1 MVELFRKYLFLGPRG
16 SYHWPR
22 FYVQTDPKWEPGSDY
37 WYTNR
42 PVGKNT
48 LGGYIEDMMKRGG
61 VQGNFKNHSMRKATC
76 TRLFRK
82 GVDPQLIKEQ
92 TGHKSEA
99 VMLYKKSNLQQKK
112 EVSDMLSVLPREM
125 EEIRSSQSAMLA
137 REEMFEKKGSLVQ
150 LSVVLRGL
158 LRSPR
163 QRGMLRKSLKR
174 VPIHPLRRGGVKEEL
189 KPDIKPS
196 VTLDKTKGLDV
207 HVPVSTGNP
216 IDFNSLQGLINIHF
230 HFHNK

>member
-1 MVELFRKYLFLGPRG
+1 
-16 SYHWPR
+16 
-22 FYVQTDPKWEPGSDY
+22 
-37 WYTNR
+37 
-42 PVGKNT
+42 
-48 LGGYIEDMMKRGG
+48 MMKRGG
-61 VQGNFKNHSMRKATC
+61 VEGNFKNHSMRKATC
-76 TRLFRK
+76 TRLFGK

-125 EEIRSSQSAMLA
+125 EEIRASQSVMLA

-163 QRGMLRKSLKR
+163 QRGMLRKSLKK
-174 VPIHPLRRGGVKEEL
+174 VPKKPLKRGVSRKRSSL
-189 KPDIKPS
+189 K
-196 VTLDKTKGLDV
+196 L
-207 HVPVSTGNP
+207 
-216 IDFNSLQGLINIHF
+216 SLV
-230 HFHNK
+230 

>member
-1 MVELFRKYLFLGPRG
+1 MELFRKYLFLGPRE

-22 FYVQTDPKWEPGSDY
+22 FYVQTDPKWEPGADY

-48 LGGYIEDMMKRGG
+48 LGVYRRHDEEGGIE
-61 VQGNFKNHSMRKATC
+61 GNFKNHSMRKSTC

-112 EVSDMLSVLPREM
+112 RCQTCLVYYQGKWKKLGPHNLECRKGRKNWKKRKPSVTVT
-125 EEIRSSQSAMLA
+125 SSEGVIKKATTE
-137 REEMFEKKGSLVQ
+137 RDVEKKIKEDT
-150 LSVVLRGL
+150 
-158 LRSPR
+158 
-163 QRGMLRKSLKR
+163 KSNTKE
-174 VPIHPLRRGGVKEEL
+174 GDVKDEN
-189 KPDIKPS
+189 KDQIKPS
-196 VTLDKTKGLDV
+196 VVLDKTRG
-207 HVPVSTGNP
+207 
-216 IDFNSLQGLINIHF
+216 
-230 HFHNK
+230 